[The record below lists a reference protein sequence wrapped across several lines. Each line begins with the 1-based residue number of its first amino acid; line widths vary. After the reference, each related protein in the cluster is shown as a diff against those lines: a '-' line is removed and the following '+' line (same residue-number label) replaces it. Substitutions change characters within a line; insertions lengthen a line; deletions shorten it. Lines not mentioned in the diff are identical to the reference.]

1 MSDNTD
7 NGELSN
13 GLSYDK
19 DPDVS
24 LGFVKN
30 PFQEK
35 DELVKLHFGGMSGIG
50 KVLLN
55 RSNKEILEELRNEIL
70 KETDNLL
77 GNELLLTSRNE
88 IRDASAIAVKR
99 GEILEKAMRIIMT
112 MIEAEKAAGVVDI
125 ESPEVMVIFKYFMK
139 KVNDTIDG
147 NKMGNEFKDVFF
159 RALADNLT
167 DWKKELKSEFKE
179 KGLQSK

>member
-1 MSDNTD
+1 MSDN
-7 NGELSN
+7 NENNELSM

-19 DPDVS
+19 DQDKS
-24 LGFVKN
+24 LDFVKT

-35 DELVKLHFGGMSGIG
+35 DELVKIHFGGLAGIG
-50 KVLLN
+50 KILLN
-55 RSNKEILEELRNEIL
+55 RSNKEVLEELRNEIL

-77 GNELLLTSRNE
+77 GNELLLTARNE

-112 MIEAEKAAGVVDI
+112 MIEYEKAAGVIDI

-139 KVNDTIDG
+139 KVNETIDK

-159 RALADNLT
+159 RALADSLT
-167 DWKKELKSEFKE
+167 DWKKELKSEFKD